1 MISEVTPKPIR
12 IIPRLDIKGPNLVK
26 GIQLEGLRV
35 LGNPNA
41 FAKFY
46 YDNGA
51 DELFFQDVVAS
62 LFGRNS
68 MEDIIR
74 ETASEIFIPLTVAGG
89 IRTIEDINNVLR
101 CGADKVAINTAAIG
115 NKSFIRESSEKFGSS
130 TIVVAIEVIKES
142 NGKYLAYTD
151 NGREFTG
158 IDALEW
164 AEEVE
169 SLGAGELVVTSVDYE
184 GTGQGFDFELLG
196 NISSRVGIPV
206 IGHGGAGNAEHIR
219 DLFNRTNVDGVA
231 VASILHY
238 NLIKNETFS
247 FKAETSEGNTEFLRR
262 NHSLKIFDMCDI
274 NDIKQLL
281 SDENFILR
289 N

>member
-1 MISEVTPKPIR
+1 M
-12 IIPRLDIKGPNLVK
+12 
-26 GIQLEGLRV
+26 
-35 LGNPNA
+35 
-41 FAKFY
+41 
-46 YDNGA
+46 
-51 DELFFQDVVAS
+51 
-62 LFGRNS
+62 
-68 MEDIIR
+68 
-74 ETASEIFIPLTVAGG
+74 
-89 IRTIEDINNVLR
+89 
-101 CGADKVAINTAAIG
+101 
-115 NKSFIRESSEKFGSS
+115 
-130 TIVVAIEVIKES
+130 
-142 NGKYLAYTD
+142 
-151 NGREFTG
+151 
-158 IDALEW
+158 
-164 AEEVE
+164 
-169 SLGAGELVVTSVDYE
+169 GAGELVVTSVDYE
-184 GTGQGFDFELLG
+184 GTGHGFDFELLG

-247 FKAETSEGNTEFLRR
+247 FKAEASEGNTEFLRR